1 MDIRTFEYL
10 KPTDDQLQKMETLR
24 HAFYDLACTIEALV
38 PEGPDRTF
46 ALRGTLI
53 FRVEEFHAFRAT
65 MGALVEFVSDDFKV
79 VPA

>member
-46 ALRGTLI
+46 ALRELRTCGMWCNISVTRNPDGSPRL
-53 FRVEEFHAFRAT
+53 
-65 MGALVEFVSDDFKV
+65 
-79 VPA
+79 